1 MKSGLKSGRADQ
13 ELDEIARSMLA
24 DEGFD
29 ADDFE
34 QMAHVTSPLEGPMI
48 PFVEFQEDGPTHA
61 EQTAA
66 AESHSQTLS
75 LEDMPSVGEGAAFP
89 PDYEERVRAAFG
101 PEGALARA
109 TAGFVSRPQQIEF
122 ALAVARALQ
131 SRGKLIAEAGTGT
144 GKTFAYL
151 TPALIAGCRVIV
163 STAGKSLQEQ
173 LCRKD
178 IPALMK
184 ACGLPANVALLKG
197 RSNYL
202 CRHRIAACERGEITL
217 PSREAVEDFRRI
229 RIFLDK
235 TRTGDVNE
243 VSGVSEDS
251 AVWPSVTS
259 TAGNCLGKHCKF
271 ARECFVTRAR
281 LRAQKANVI
290 VVNHHL
296 FLSAAAMELEGGT
309 DDGMLPRVDAVIF
322 DEAHKLP
329 EIATNYFGSELST
342 SAIREVLESLRGVLM
357 TKFKTLA
364 PKGASWDDITQT
376 IKKSLYDFVLGLEG
390 AGVLEGD
397 SRNIE
402 TLTTMQGPTKHLENA
417 SLVLE
422 ILLSSAEPY
431 RSMSDD
437 LAAYL
442 DSAKDILSDLKQWV
456 HWLKGAG
463 MPLPPTDKPLVRWI
477 SRSRSE
483 ARLTV
488 TPLDIAEPFAQMM
501 NLRKETAWIFTSA
514 TMAVGQGEF
523 KHFTQALGIAG
534 AEERAWHSPFDY
546 ENQAMLYVPPDMPNL
561 KTGVSRDDFTDEL
574 IRQVWPVIDMVG
586 GRAFVLCTSYRAME
600 RAAEQIRECVSAN
613 GRDYTVLVQRE
624 EAKKK
629 LLEKFRSDPHPILVA
644 TMSFWEGIDIKGEQ
658 LSLVV
663 IDKLPFPNR
672 DDPVFDA
679 RCKWLDAKGQFSF
692 NVLSVPAAAIALKQG
707 TGRLIRSEAD
717 RGILIIGDVRM
728 VRANYGQKIWQSL
741 PPYTKTMKLE
751 RLMQFWRD
759 PEAWQ

>member
-1 MKSGLKSGRADQ
+1 VKSGLKSGRADH

-29 ADDFE
+29 EADLD
-34 QMAHVTSPLEGPMI
+34 QMAHLTEPLGLPMI
-48 PFVEFQEDGPTHA
+48 SLAELAGEGLEHEAAFPQAEFGE
-61 EQTAA
+61 
-66 AESHSQTLS
+66 
-75 LEDMPSVGEGAAFP
+75 MPVGDGAAFP
-89 PDYEERVRAAFG
+89 VDYEERVRAAFA
-101 PEGALARA
+101 PDGALARA
-109 TAGFVSRPQQIEF
+109 TSGFVSRPAQIEF
-122 ALAVARALQ
+122 ALAVADTLKN
-131 SRGKLIAEAGTGT
+131 RGKLLAEAGTGT

-151 TPALIAGCRVIV
+151 TPALIASCRVIV

-178 IPALMK
+178 IPILMR

-202 CRHRIAACERGEITL
+202 CRHRIAQCERGEIML
-217 PSREAVEDFRRI
+217 ASRSAVEDFRRI

-235 TRTGDVNE
+235 TKTGDVNE
-243 VSGVSEDS
+243 IAGVAEDS
-251 AVWPSVTS
+251 VVWPSVTS

-296 FLSAAAMELEGGT
+296 FLSAAAMELEGGQ

-342 SAIREVLESLRGVLM
+342 AAVREIVESLRGVLM
-357 TKFKTLA
+357 SKFKSA
-364 PKGASWDDITQT
+364 SPKDASWDDITQAV
-376 IKKSLYDFVLGLEG
+376 KKALYDFVLALEG
-390 AGVLEGD
+390 AGVLDGD

-402 TLTTMQGPTKHLENA
+402 TLHEMQAPTQYLENA
-417 SLVLE
+417 AALLEVLLQTADPFREMSEDLSAYLESGAAVLE
-422 ILLSSAEPY
+422 
-431 RSMSDD
+431 
-437 LAAYL
+437 
-442 DSAKDILSDLKQWV
+442 DLKQWV
-456 HWLKGAG
+456 IWLKSAG
-463 MPLPPTDKPLVRWI
+463 MPMPPSEKPLVRWL
-477 SRSRSE
+477 SRTRSE

-488 TPLDIAEPFAQMM
+488 TPLDIAEPFARMM
-501 NLRKETAWIFTSA
+501 ALRKETAWVFTSA
-514 TMAVGQGEF
+514 TMAVGEGEF
-523 KHFTQALGIAG
+523 GHFTKALGITG
-534 AEERAWHSPFDY
+534 AAEHAWHSPFDY
-546 ENQAMLYVPPDMPNL
+546 GNQAMLYVPPDMPNL
-561 KTGVSRDDFTDEL
+561 KTGVSRDEFTDAL
-574 IRQVWPVIDMVG
+574 IDSVWPVVDMVQ
-586 GRAFVLCTSYRAME
+586 GRAFVLCTSYRGME
-600 RAAEQIRECVSAN
+600 RAAEQLRERIAAN

-624 EAKKK
+624 EAKEK
-629 LLEKFRSDPHPILVA
+629 LLDKFRTEPHPILVA
-644 TMSFWEGIDIKGEQ
+644 TMSFWEGIDIKGDQ

-679 RCKWLDAKGQFSF
+679 RCKWLDARGESSF
-692 NVLSVPAAAIALKQG
+692 HVLSVPAAAIALKQG

-728 VRANYGQKIWQSL
+728 VRSGYGQKIWQSL
-741 PPYTKTMKLE
+741 PPYTKTM
-751 RLMQFWRD
+751 RIDRVIRFWKD
-759 PEAWQ
+759 PEGWE